1 MPDVTAKNTG
11 KNTQAADA
19 PKHSGV
25 DSPAGH
31 ALDACYGQIGISAVA
46 AAARYQGIG
55 KNTAYAP
62 VANNWRAHFV
72 DETA

>member
-1 MPDVTAKNTG
+1 MPDVTAKTTE

-25 DSPAGH
+25 DSAAGR
-31 ALDACYGQIGISAVA
+31 ALDDCYGQIGISAVA
-46 AAARYQGIG
+46 AAARYQGLG

-62 VANNWRAHFV
+62 AANNWRAHFV
-72 DETA
+72 DDTA